1 MGTHT
6 LKLKYILNLHTTSV
20 VWILD
25 CTTTSIKPQIILKQV
40 AYSPHLLSLEC
51 TPLVVK
57 YDYMTTTLQYYK
69 KVERCFESMQS

>member
-6 LKLKYILNLHTTSV
+6 LKLKYILNLHTTIV
-20 VWILD
+20 LWILD
-25 CTTTSIKPQIILKQV
+25 YTTTSIKPQIILKQV
-40 AYSPHLLSLEC
+40 AYSPYLLSLEC